1 MIQSS
6 GTDAISVLIKLVN
19 PKSKLDGTNASAPQY
34 IFVFHDSVGACLENI
49 GFSDSDDCDN

>member
-49 GFSDSDDCDN
+49 GF